1 MEYNRIMKLILAVS
15 GGVDSMALLTMY
27 AHADIIVAHV
37 DHCSRASSA
46 EDADFVRQKCQELGV
61 IFYETKLELGEGV
74 SEELARKKRYEFL
87 KTIQEKEGGILCTAH
102 HLDDVLES
110 ITINLIRG
118 TGWRGLTPFYGDEL
132 VRPFIITKMWK
143 RDVLKFAGEQNIC
156 FRQDPTN
163 YEADYLRN
171 RVREKMVELDE
182 TARVDIIELFE
193 KQNKL
198 RGKIEKL
205 VTELAN
211 QTIVEKNFHKKELFL
226 TADEKV
232 ALEVL
237 REICLIHGFSLTRKQ
252 LADFLSAIKTYAPH
266 KKFNLPKN
274 HFVTILKNYI
284 MFEEK

>member
-1 MEYNRIMKLILAVS
+1 MKLILAVS
-15 GGVDSMALLTMY
+15 GGVDSMAFLTMY
-27 AHADIIVAHV
+27 AHADIVVVHI
-37 DHCSRASSA
+37 DHGTRKSSA
-46 EDADFVRQKCQELGV
+46 EDADFVRRKCQKLRV
-61 IFYETKLELGEGV
+61 KFYETKLELGEGA

-87 KTIQEKEGGILCTAH
+87 KTIQEKEGGTLCTAH

-110 ITINLIRG
+110 IAINLIRG

-132 VRPFIITKMWK
+132 VRPFIISKMWK
-143 RDVLKFAGEQNIC
+143 RDVLKFAGEQSIC

-163 YEADYLRN
+163 YEANYLRN
-171 RVREKMVELDE
+171 RVREKMTELDK

-193 KQNKL
+193 KQNEL

-205 VTELAN
+205 VTELAK
-211 QTIVEKNFHKKELFL
+211 QTIVGKNFHKKELFL
-226 TADEKV
+226 RADEKV

-237 REICLIHGFSLTRKQ
+237 REICLMHGYSLTRKQ
-252 LADFLSAIKTYAPH
+252 LTDFLSAIKTYAPH

-274 HFVTILKNYI
+274 HFVTILKNYL

>member
-1 MEYNRIMKLILAVS
+1 MKLILAVS
-15 GGVDSMALLTMY
+15 GGVDSMALLAMY
-27 AHADIIVAHV
+27 THADIVVAHV
-37 DHCSRASSA
+37 DHGTRKSSA
-46 EDADFVRQKCQELGV
+46 EDADFVRRKCQELGV
-61 IFYETKLELGEGV
+61 KFYETKLELGEGV

-87 KTIQEKEGGILCTAH
+87 KTIQEKEGGTLCTAH

-110 ITINLIRG
+110 IAINLIRG
-118 TGWRGLTPFYGDEL
+118 TDWRGLTPFYDDEL
-132 VRPFIITKMWK
+132 VRPFIISRMWK
-143 RDVLKFAGEQNIC
+143 RNVLKFAGEQKIC

-163 YEADYLRN
+163 YETNYLRN

-205 VTELAN
+205 VTDLAK
-211 QTIVEKNFHKKELFL
+211 QTIVGKNFHKKELFL

-232 ALEVL
+232 AIEIL
-237 REICLIHGFSLTRKQ
+237 REICLMHDYSLTRKQ
-252 LADFLSAIKTYAPH
+252 LRDFLAAIKTYAPH

>member
-1 MEYNRIMKLILAVS
+1 MKLILAVS
-15 GGVDSMALLTMY
+15 GGVDSMALLAMY
-27 AHADIIVAHV
+27 KQADIVVAHI
-37 DHCSRASSA
+37 DHGTRKSSV

-61 IFYETKLELGEGV
+61 KFYETKLELGSGV

-87 KTIQEKEGGILCTAH
+87 KTIQEKEGGTLCTAH

-110 ITINLIRG
+110 IVINLIRG

-163 YEADYLRN
+163 YETNYLRN
-171 RVREKMVELDE
+171 RVREKMAELDK
-182 TARVDIIELFE
+182 TARVNIINLFE
-193 KQNKL
+193 KQNVL

-205 VTELAN
+205 VAELAR
-211 QTIVEKNFHKKELFL
+211 QTVVGKNFHKKELFL

-237 REICLIHGFSLTRKQ
+237 REICLMHGYSLTRKQ
-252 LADFLSAIKTYAPH
+252 LTDFLSTIKTYAPH

-274 HFVTILKNYI
+274 HFVTILKNY
-284 MFEEK
+284 FEFK

>member
-1 MEYNRIMKLILAVS
+1 MKLILAVS
-15 GGVDSMALLTMY
+15 GGVDSMALLATY
-27 AHADIIVAHV
+27 AHADIIVAHI
-37 DHCSRASSA
+37 DHGTRKSSA
-46 EDADFVRQKCQELGV
+46 NDADFVRRKCQELRV
-61 IFYETKLELGEGV
+61 KFYETKLGLGEGV

-87 KTIQEKEGGILCTAH
+87 KTIQEKEGGTICTAH

-110 ITINLIRG
+110 IAINLIRG
-118 TGWRGLTPFYGDEL
+118 TGWRGLTPFYDDEL
-132 VRPFIITKMWK
+132 VRPLIISRMWK

-171 RVREKMVELDE
+171 RVREKMTELDE
-182 TARVDIIELFE
+182 TARTDIIELFE

-205 VTELAN
+205 VTELAK
-211 QTIVEKNFHKKELFL
+211 QTVVGKNFHKKELFL

-237 REICLIHGFSLTRKQ
+237 REICLMHGFSLTRKK
-252 LADFLSAIKTYAPH
+252 LGDFLLAIKTYAPH
-266 KKFNLPKN
+266 KRFNLPKN
-274 HFVTILKNYI
+274 HFVTILKNY
-284 MFEEK
+284 FEFK

>member
-1 MEYNRIMKLILAVS
+1 MKLILAVS
-15 GGVDSMALLTMY
+15 GGVDSMALLAMY
-27 AHADIIVAHV
+27 AHADIIVAHI
-37 DHCSRASSA
+37 DHGTRKSSA
-46 EDADFVRQKCQELGV
+46 NDADFVRRKCQELGV
-61 IFYETKLELGEGV
+61 KFYETKLELGEGV

-87 KTIQEKEGGILCTAH
+87 KTIQEKESGTLCTAH

-110 ITINLIRG
+110 IAINLIRG

-132 VRPFIITKMWK
+132 VRPFIISKMWK
-143 RDVLKFAGEQNIC
+143 RDVLKFAGEQKIC

-163 YEADYLRN
+163 YETNYLRN
-171 RVREKMVELDE
+171 RVREKMVVLDE
-182 TARVDIIELFE
+182 RARVDIVNLFE
-193 KQNKL
+193 KQNEL

-205 VTELAN
+205 VTELAK
-211 QTIVEKNFHKKELFL
+211 QTVVGRNFHKKELFL

-232 ALEVL
+232 AIEVL
-237 REICLIHGFSLTRKQ
+237 REICLMHGYSLTRKQ
-252 LADFLSAIKTYAPH
+252 LGDFLLAIKTYAPH

>member
-1 MEYNRIMKLILAVS
+1 MKLILAVS

-27 AHADIIVAHV
+27 AHADIIVAHI
-37 DHCSRASSA
+37 DHGIRASST
-46 EDADFVRQKCQELGV
+46 EDADFVRRKCQELGV
-61 IFYETKLELGEGV
+61 KFYGARLELGEGV

-87 KTIQEKEGGILCTAH
+87 KTIQEKEGGTLCTAH

-110 ITINLIRG
+110 IAINLIRG

-132 VRPFIITKMWK
+132 VRPFIISKMWK

-171 RVREKMVELDE
+171 RVREKMTELDK
-182 TARVDIIELFE
+182 TARVDIINLFE
-193 KQNKL
+193 KQNEL

-205 VTELAN
+205 VTELAK
-211 QTIVEKNFHKKELFL
+211 QTVVGKNFHKKELFL
-226 TADEKV
+226 VTDEKV
-232 ALEVL
+232 VLEVL
-237 REICLIHGFSLTRKQ
+237 REICLMHGHSLTRKQ
-252 LADFLSAIKTYAPH
+252 LKDFLAAIRTYAPH

-274 HFVTILKNYI
+274 HFVTILKNY
-284 MFEEK
+284 FEFR

>member
-1 MEYNRIMKLILAVS
+1 MKLILAVS
-15 GGVDSMALLTMY
+15 GGVDSMALLAIY

-37 DHCSRASSA
+37 DHGTRKSSA
-46 EDADFVRQKCQELGV
+46 EDANFVRQKCQELGV
-61 IFYETKLELGEGV
+61 KFYETKLELGEGV

-110 ITINLIRG
+110 VAINLVRG

-132 VRPFIITKMWK
+132 VRPFIISKMWK

-171 RVREKMVELDE
+171 RVREKIAELDE
-182 TARVDIIELFE
+182 TTRIDIIKLFE
-193 KQNKL
+193 KQNEL

-205 VTELAN
+205 VTELAK
-211 QTIVEKNFHKKELFL
+211 QTVVGKNFHKKELFL
-226 TADEKV
+226 VADEKV

-237 REICLIHGFSLTRKQ
+237 REICLMHGYSLTRKQ
-252 LADFLSAIKTYAPH
+252 LGDFLAAIKTYAPH

-274 HFVTILKNYI
+274 HFVTILKNYL

>member
-1 MEYNRIMKLILAVS
+1 
-15 GGVDSMALLTMY
+15 MALLAMY
-27 AHADIIVAHV
+27 KQADIVVVHI
-37 DHCSRASSA
+37 DHGTRKSSA

-61 IFYETKLELGEGV
+61 KFYETKLELGEGV

-87 KTIQEKEGGILCTAH
+87 KTIQEKEGGTLCTAH

-110 ITINLIRG
+110 IAINLIRG

-132 VRPFIITKMWK
+132 VRPFIISKMWK
-143 RDVLKFAGEQNIC
+143 RDVLKFAGKQKIC

-163 YEADYLRN
+163 YEIDYLRN
-171 RVREKMVELDE
+171 RVRERMSELDK
-182 TARVDIIELFE
+182 TARADIVNLFE
-193 KQNKL
+193 KQNEL

-205 VTELAN
+205 VTELAK
-211 QTIVEKNFHKKELFL
+211 QTVVGKNFHKKELFL

-232 ALEVL
+232 AIEVL
-237 REICLIHGFSLTRKQ
+237 REICLMHGYSLTRKQ
-252 LADFLSAIKTYAPH
+252 LGDFLLAIKTYAPH

>member
-1 MEYNRIMKLILAVS
+1 MKLILAVS
-15 GGVDSMALLTMY
+15 GGVDSMALLAMY
-27 AHADIIVAHV
+27 KQADIVVAHI
-37 DHCSRASSA
+37 DHGTRKSSA
-46 EDADFVRQKCQELGV
+46 EDADFVRQKCQKLGV
-61 IFYETKLELGEGV
+61 KFYETKLELGEGV

-87 KTIQEKEGGILCTAH
+87 KTIQEKEGGTLCTAH

-110 ITINLIRG
+110 IAINLIRG
-118 TGWRGLTPFYGDEL
+118 TGWRGLTPFYDDEL
-132 VRPFIITKMWK
+132 VRPFIISRMWK
-143 RDVLKFAGEQNIC
+143 RNVLKFADEQKIC

-163 YEADYLRN
+163 YETNYLRN

-205 VTELAN
+205 VTELAK
-211 QTIVEKNFHKKELFL
+211 QTVVGKNFHKKELFL

-232 ALEVL
+232 AIEVL
-237 REICLIHGFSLTRKQ
+237 REICLMHGYSLTRKQ
-252 LADFLSAIKTYAPH
+252 LGDFLLAIKTYAPH

>member
-1 MEYNRIMKLILAVS
+1 
-15 GGVDSMALLTMY
+15 MALLAMY
-27 AHADIIVAHV
+27 AHADIIVAHI
-37 DHCSRASSA
+37 DHGTRKSSA

-61 IFYETKLELGEGV
+61 KFYETKLELGEGV

-87 KTIQEKEGGILCTAH
+87 KTIQEKEGGTLCTAH

-110 ITINLIRG
+110 IAINLIRG
-118 TGWRGLTPFYGDEL
+118 TGWRGLTPFYDDEL

-143 RDVLKFAGEQNIC
+143 RDVLKFAGEQKIC

-163 YEADYLRN
+163 YEANYLRN
-171 RVREKMVELDE
+171 RVREKMAELDE
-182 TARVDIIELFE
+182 TARTDIINLFE

-205 VTELAN
+205 VTELAK
-211 QTIVEKNFHKKELFL
+211 QTVVGKNFHKKELFL
-226 TADEKV
+226 VADEKV

-237 REICLIHGFSLTRKQ
+237 REICLMHGFSSTRKQ
-252 LADFLSAIKTYAPH
+252 LADFLFAIKTYAPH

-274 HFVTILKNYI
+274 HFVTILKNY
-284 MFEEK
+284 FEFE

>member
-1 MEYNRIMKLILAVS
+1 MKLILAVS
-15 GGVDSMALLTMY
+15 GGVDSMALLNTY
-27 AHADIIVAHV
+27 AHADIIVVHI
-37 DHCSRASSA
+37 DHGTRDSSV

-61 IFYETKLELGEGV
+61 KFYETKLELGEGV

-87 KTIQEKEGGILCTAH
+87 KIIQEKEGGTLCTAH

-110 ITINLIRG
+110 IAINLIRG

-132 VRPFIITKMWK
+132 VRPFIISKMWK
-143 RDVLKFAGEQNIC
+143 RDVLKFAGEQKIS

-163 YEADYLRN
+163 YETNYLRN

-205 VTELAN
+205 VTELAK
-211 QTIVEKNFHKKELFL
+211 QTVVGKNFHKKELFL
-226 TADEKV
+226 RADEKV
-232 ALEVL
+232 AIEIL
-237 REICLIHGFSLTRKQ
+237 REICLMHDYSLTRKQ
-252 LADFLSAIKTYAPH
+252 LRDFLAAIKTYAPH

>member
-1 MEYNRIMKLILAVS
+1 MKLILAVS

-27 AHADIIVAHV
+27 AHADIIVAHI
-37 DHCSRASSA
+37 DHGTRKSSA
-46 EDADFVRQKCQELGV
+46 EDADFVRRKCQELGV
-61 IFYETKLELGEGV
+61 KFYETKLELGEGV

-87 KTIQEKEGGILCTAH
+87 KTIQEKEGGTLCTAH

-110 ITINLIRG
+110 IAINLIRG

-132 VRPFIITKMWK
+132 VRPFIIAKMWK
-143 RDVLKFAGEQNIC
+143 RDVLKFAGEQKIC

-163 YEADYLRN
+163 YEAGYLRN
-171 RVREKMVELDE
+171 RVREKMTELDE
-182 TARVDIIELFE
+182 TEREDIINLFE
-193 KQNKL
+193 KQNEL

-205 VTELAN
+205 VTELAK
-211 QTIVEKNFHKKELFL
+211 QTVVGKNFHKKELFL
-226 TADEKV
+226 VTDEKV

-237 REICLIHGFSLTRKQ
+237 REICLMHGYSLTRKQ
-252 LADFLSAIKTYAPH
+252 LGDFLLAIRTYTPH

>member
-1 MEYNRIMKLILAVS
+1 MKLILAVS
-15 GGVDSMALLTMY
+15 GGVDSMALLVMY
-27 AHADIIVAHV
+27 KQADIVVAHI
-37 DHCSRASSA
+37 DHGTRKSSA
-46 EDADFVRQKCQELGV
+46 EDANFVRQKCQELGV
-61 IFYETKLELGEGV
+61 KFYETKLELGEGV

-87 KTIQEKEGGILCTAH
+87 KTIQEKEGGTLCTAH

-110 ITINLIRG
+110 IAINLIRG

-143 RDVLKFAGEQNIC
+143 RDVLKFAGEQKIY

-163 YEADYLRN
+163 YETNYLRN

-198 RGKIEKL
+198 RGKFEKL
-205 VTELAN
+205 VTELAK
-211 QTIVEKNFHKKELFL
+211 QTVVGKNFHKKELFL
-226 TADEKV
+226 RADEKV
-232 ALEVL
+232 AIEIL
-237 REICLIHGFSLTRKQ
+237 REICLMHDYSLTRKQ
-252 LADFLSAIKTYAPH
+252 LGDFLAAIKTYAPH

>member
-1 MEYNRIMKLILAVS
+1 
-15 GGVDSMALLTMY
+15 MAFLTMY
-27 AHADIIVAHV
+27 AHADIVVVHI
-37 DHCSRASSA
+37 DHGTRKSSA
-46 EDADFVRQKCQELGV
+46 EDADFVRQKCQKLRV
-61 IFYETKLELGEGV
+61 KFYETKLELGEGA

-87 KTIQEKEGGILCTAH
+87 KTIQEKEGGTLCTAH

-110 ITINLIRG
+110 IAINLIRG

-143 RDVLKFAGEQNIC
+143 RDVLKFAGEQKIC

-171 RVREKMVELDE
+171 RVREKMAELDK
-182 TARVDIIELFE
+182 TARVDIINLFE
-193 KQNKL
+193 KQNEL

-205 VTELAN
+205 VTELAK
-211 QTIVEKNFHKKELFL
+211 QTVVGKNFHKKELFL
-226 TADEKV
+226 VTDEKV

-237 REICLIHGFSLTRKQ
+237 REICLMHGYSLTRKQ
-252 LADFLSAIKTYAPH
+252 LVDFLLAIRTYAPH

-274 HFVTILKNYI
+274 YFVTILKNY
-284 MFEEK
+284 FEFE

>member
-1 MEYNRIMKLILAVS
+1 MKLILAVS
-15 GGVDSMALLTMY
+15 GGVDSMALLNMY
-27 AHADIIVAHV
+27 AHADIIVAHT
-37 DHCSRASSA
+37 DHGTRKSSA

-61 IFYETKLELGEGV
+61 KFYETKLELGEGV

-87 KTIQEKEGGILCTAH
+87 KTIQEKEGGTICTAH

-110 ITINLIRG
+110 IAINLIRG

-132 VRPFIITKMWK
+132 VRPFIISKMWK
-143 RDVLKFAGEQNIC
+143 QDVLKFAGEQKIC

-171 RVREKMVELDE
+171 RIREKMAELDE
-182 TARVDIIELFE
+182 TARVDIIKLFE
-193 KQNKL
+193 KQNEI
-198 RGKIEKL
+198 RRKIEKL
-205 VTELAN
+205 VMELAK
-211 QTIVEKNFHKKELFL
+211 QTVVGKNFHKNELFL
-226 TADEKV
+226 VADERV
-232 ALEVL
+232 ALEIL
-237 REICLIHGFSLTRKQ
+237 REICLMHGFSLTRKQ

-266 KKFNLPKN
+266 KRFNLPKN

>member
-1 MEYNRIMKLILAVS
+1 MKLILAVS
-15 GGVDSMALLTMY
+15 GGVDSMALLAMY
-27 AHADIIVAHV
+27 KQADIVVAHV
-37 DHCSRASSA
+37 DHGTRKSSA

-61 IFYETKLELGEGV
+61 KFYETKLELGEGV

-87 KTIQEKEGGILCTAH
+87 KTIQEKEGGTLCTAH

-110 ITINLIRG
+110 IAINLIRG

-132 VRPFIITKMWK
+132 VRPFIISKMWK
-143 RDVLKFAGEQNIC
+143 RDVLKFAGEQKIC

-163 YEADYLRN
+163 YEIDYLRN
-171 RVREKMVELDE
+171 RVRERMNELDK
-182 TARVDIIELFE
+182 TARADIVNLFE
-193 KQNKL
+193 KQNEL

-205 VTELAN
+205 VTELAK
-211 QTIVEKNFHKKELFL
+211 QTVVGKNFHKKELFL

-232 ALEVL
+232 AIEVL
-237 REICLIHGFSLTRKQ
+237 REICLMHGYSLTRKQ
-252 LADFLSAIKTYAPH
+252 LGDFLLAIKTYAPH

>member
-1 MEYNRIMKLILAVS
+1 MKLILAVS
-15 GGVDSMALLTMY
+15 GGVDSMALLAMY
-27 AHADIIVAHV
+27 AHADIIVAHI
-37 DHCSRASSA
+37 DHGTRKSSA
-46 EDADFVRQKCQELGV
+46 EDADFVRKKCQEMGV
-61 IFYETKLELGEGV
+61 KFYETKLELGERV

-87 KTIQEKEGGILCTAH
+87 KTIQEKEGGTLCTAH

-110 ITINLIRG
+110 IAINLIRG

-132 VRPFIITKMWK
+132 VRPFIMLKMWK

-182 TARVDIIELFE
+182 TARVDIINLFE

-198 RGKIEKL
+198 RRKIEKL
-205 VTELAN
+205 MTELAK
-211 QTIVEKNFHKKELFL
+211 QTVVGKNFHKKEIFL

-237 REICLIHGFSLTRKQ
+237 RETCLMHGYSLTRKQ
-252 LADFLSAIKTYAPH
+252 LGDFLSAIKTYVPH
-266 KKFNLPKN
+266 KRFNLPKN
-274 HFVTILKNYI
+274 HFVTILKNY
-284 MFEEK
+284 FEFE

>member
-1 MEYNRIMKLILAVS
+1 MKLILAVS
-15 GGVDSMALLTMY
+15 GGVDSMALLAMY
-27 AHADIIVAHV
+27 AHADIIVAHI
-37 DHCSRASSA
+37 DHGTRKSSA
-46 EDADFVRQKCQELGV
+46 NDADFVRRKCQELGV
-61 IFYETKLELGEGV
+61 KFYETKLELGEGV

-87 KTIQEKEGGILCTAH
+87 KTIQEKESGTLCTAH

-110 ITINLIRG
+110 IAINLIRG

-132 VRPFIITKMWK
+132 VRPFIISKMWK

-163 YEADYLRN
+163 YETNYLRN
-171 RVREKMVELDE
+171 RVREKMVVLDE
-182 TARVDIIELFE
+182 RARVDIVNLFE
-193 KQNKL
+193 KQNEL

-205 VTELAN
+205 VTELAK
-211 QTIVEKNFHKKELFL
+211 QTVVGKNFHKKELFL

-232 ALEVL
+232 AIEVL
-237 REICLIHGFSLTRKQ
+237 REICLMHGYSLTRKQ
-252 LADFLSAIKTYAPH
+252 LGDFLLAIKTYAPH